1 MWWLWKWRNEVAFG
15 GHEKEVQQKVE
26 WLKMQEMEIRKSFAS
41 SPRGEGTLAGGGVVL
56 RDKNGR
62 WIEGRSFSFQA
73 SNPLETELRALELA
87 LRWTESKRIFN
98 MEIQT
103 DCKEMVKAL
112 NDANESNYQRGA
124 LKSRCRELIR
134 RSGYTTV
141 VHIFREQN
149 FVADFLATLAANRR
163 EPCIIFVSPPPGC
176 DTLVCN
182 DQMRVVSERL
192 LLETE

>member
-1 MWWLWKWRNEVAFG
+1 MDGGLNWGVYERRQVCWKRQTDSPLILNVDG
-15 GHEKEVQQKVE
+15 
-26 WLKMQEMEIRKSFAS
+26 SF
-41 SPRGEGTLAGGGVVL
+41 RGEGTLAGGGVVL

-62 WIEGRSFSFQA
+62 WIEGSSFSFQA

-134 RSGYTTV
+134 RSGCTAV

>member
-1 MWWLWKWRNEVAFG
+1 
-15 GHEKEVQQKVE
+15 
-26 WLKMQEMEIRKSFAS
+26 
-41 SPRGEGTLAGGGVVL
+41 
-56 RDKNGR
+56 
-62 WIEGRSFSFQA
+62 
-73 SNPLETELRALELA
+73 
-87 LRWTESKRIFN
+87 

-103 DCKEMVKAL
+103 DCKEMEKAL
-112 NDANESNYQRGA
+112 NDANESNYQLGA

-134 RSGYTTV
+134 RSGCTAV

-149 FVADFLATLAANRR
+149 FVADFLAMIAANRR

-192 LLETE
+192 MLETE